1 MSNIQYSSEEV
12 NVTKSNLK
20 PGWKIK
26 TNPDIVKIGLEDDHE
41 LVALLAEQINTHLD
55 AKLEYGNEKS

>member
-1 MSNIQYSSEEV
+1 MSNIQYSVEDI
-12 NVTKSNLK
+12 NVPERKFKQGWEIETK
-20 PGWKIK
+20 
-26 TNPDIVKIGLEDDHE
+26 PDIVKIGLEDDHE

>member
-1 MSNIQYSSEEV
+1 MSNIQY
-12 NVTKSNLK
+12 NVEDINVPERKLK
-20 PGWKIK
+20 QGWEIE